1 MSYPRIIFPFTRLTD
16 TSFLKKARCIL
27 AAVTVNPYF
36 IKPSPTVSELEAAM
50 HLLEKEIAESAAGN
64 RSKKYNERNDA
75 RIALEEMLV
84 KLAVYVMHV
93 AGGDR
98 KVIISSGFD
107 LAE

>member
-27 AAVTVNPYF
+27 AAVTVNPF
-36 IKPSPTVSELEAAM
+36 FPNPSPSVSELEAAIV
-50 HLLEKEIAESAAGN
+50 LLEKEIAESAAGN
-64 RSKKYNERNDA
+64 RPKRNGETNDS

-84 KLAVYVMHV
+84 RLAVYIMRV
-93 AGGDR
+93 AAGDR
-98 KVIISSGFD
+98 NMIISSGFD